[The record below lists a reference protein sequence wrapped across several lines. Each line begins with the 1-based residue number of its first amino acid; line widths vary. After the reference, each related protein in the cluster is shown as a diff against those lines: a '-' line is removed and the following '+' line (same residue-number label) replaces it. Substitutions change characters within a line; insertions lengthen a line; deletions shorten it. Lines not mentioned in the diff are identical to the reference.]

1 MFIRNETFS
10 SYIRKFPIVSGII
23 ALTVFI
29 HFILLLLPSGFYFRY
44 LGIGLNSGIEAGEYW
59 RLVTPIFL
67 HGDLFHLIFNMGAL
81 LIFAPALEGM
91 LGRFKFALIYLI
103 PGILANVA
111 TYFLEGS
118 TYSHVGASGS
128 IFGLFGVFLF
138 MYLYRNDLMDRQS
151 AQAFLPILII
161 SLIMT
166 FINSRINV
174 LGHLFGLGF
183 GVLFAPLF
191 LKGAR
196 PLHTLYAMSR
206 SRKTYIDD
214 DDVSFNPNRWKNRQ
228 RNSKLKKVAFI
239 IGALVILFLLY
250 LQFSATYY

>member
-10 SYIRKFPIVSGII
+10 SYIRKFPVVSVII

-29 HFILLLLPSGFYFRY
+29 HFILLILPAGFYLRY
-44 LGIGLNSGIEAGEYW
+44 LGIGLNAGIEAGEYW
-59 RLVTPIFL
+59 RLITPIFL
-67 HGDLFHLIFNMGAL
+67 HGDLLHLAFNMGAL
-81 LIFAPALEGM
+81 LIFAPALENM

-103 PGILANVA
+103 PGILANLA
-111 TYFLEGS
+111 TYFLES
-118 TYSHVGASGS
+118 SSYSHVGASGS

-138 MYLYRNDLMDRQS
+138 MYLYRKDLMDQQS
-151 AQAFLPILII
+151 SQAFLPILVI

-196 PLHTLYAMSR
+196 PLHTLYAASR
-206 SRKTYIDD
+206 TRKTYLDEDNI
-214 DDVSFNPNRWKNRQ
+214 SFNPDRWKNKK
-228 RNSKLKKVAFI
+228 RNSTLKKVSLI
-239 IGALVILFLLY
+239 IGALLILFLLY

>member
-29 HFILLLLPSGFYFRY
+29 HFILLLLPSGLYFRY

-111 TYFLEGS
+111 TFFSGRFHILTCRRFWINLWAVWRIFIYVPLPERLNGPAIS
-118 TYSHVGASGS
+118 AS
-128 IFGLFGVFLF
+128 
-138 MYLYRNDLMDRQS
+138 
-151 AQAFLPILII
+151 
-161 SLIMT
+161 
-166 FINSRINV
+166 
-174 LGHLFGLGF
+174 
-183 GVLFAPLF
+183 LFANS
-191 LKGAR
+191 
-196 PLHTLYAMSR
+196 HHITHYDLY
-206 SRKTYIDD
+206 
-214 DDVSFNPNRWKNRQ
+214 
-228 RNSKLKKVAFI
+228 
-239 IGALVILFLLY
+239 
-250 LQFSATYY
+250 